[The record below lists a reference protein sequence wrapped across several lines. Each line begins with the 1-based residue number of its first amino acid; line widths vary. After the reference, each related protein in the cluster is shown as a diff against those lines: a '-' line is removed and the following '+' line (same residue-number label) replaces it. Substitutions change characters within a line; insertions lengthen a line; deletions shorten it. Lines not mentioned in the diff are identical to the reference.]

1 MTDSEFDLVYNI
13 YKELVKIRILLEE
26 QKNDKSTKKSGI

>member
-1 MTDSEFDLVYNI
+1 MTNTELDLVYDI
-13 YKELVKIRILLEE
+13 YKELFKIRILLEE

>member
-1 MTDSEFDLVYNI
+1 MTDRELDLVYDI